1 MTHGTRLRVASNR
14 CEAGRP
20 IQKRTCAQPVKIR
33 VIPENEI
40 PPALRVDIYS
50 PFADEMQRG
59 CPDAVKSIKFL
70 GVFGALCDISHGIV
84 FGG

>member
-1 MTHGTRLRVASNR
+1 MRLADHA
-14 CEAGRP
+14 AGR
-20 IQKRTCAQPVKIR
+20 IFA
-33 VIPENEI
+33 
-40 PPALRVDIYS
+40 
-50 PFADEMQRG
+50 PFADGMQRG